1 MIKIN
6 NPYDLKEINSY
17 LHTANKQDIIEL
29 YNKYKDE
36 WINNGVLTYYAE
48 DFIKYQHSSKLEDT
62 EEPFVLYLIYNALNN
77 I

>member
-17 LHTANKQDIIEL
+17 LHIANKQDIIEL

-36 WINNGVLTYYAE
+36 WVNNGVLTYYAE
-48 DFIKYQHSSKLEDT
+48 DFIKY
-62 EEPFVLYLIYNALNN
+62 
-77 I
+77 